1 MRRLIAFFSVVFCLA
16 GTPALPGELEVV
28 PPEQIGLSTKRL
40 ARIDR
45 VMRGHVDADR
55 MVGGIGLIARRGKIG
70 YFQTW
75 GQMDKENSKP
85 MRKDAIFRM
94 YSMTKAVTGVAT
106 MILLEE
112 GHFFLDDPVSKFLPE
127 LGGLEVAV
135 DETDAQT
142 GKRVFYT
149 TPSRRDITIQDLL
162 RHTSGLS
169 YRGPRDADGELFF
182 RKADVS
188 GSKTIEEMIK
198 RIAKAPLLHQ
208 PGTTYRYGY
217 STDVLARLVEVVSGT
232 PVNQFF
238 EERIFEPLKMA
249 TTGYHVPEG
258 DWDRFTTLYAPNK
271 DKTLR
276 RSTSPAQD
284 KHKKPTTLFQGGD
297 GLVST
302 TMDYARFCQMLA
314 NNGELD
320 GARILSRKS
329 VELMSADH
337 LSHMPQVGNMPG
349 WGYGL
354 TFAVNR
360 GPGKTGRLGSKGEY
374 RWGGAAGTRFW
385 IDPAEEMIGVF
396 MVQILPH
403 SGLTYGD
410 EFKRLAYQAIAD

>member
-1 MRRLIAFFSVVFCLA
+1 MFCLA

-55 MVGGIGLIARRGKIG
+55 MAGGIGLIARRGKIG

-208 PGTTYRYGY
+208 PGTTYQYGY
-217 STDVLARLVEVVSGT
+217 STDVLARLVEVVSGV

-249 TTGYHVPEG
+249 STGYHVPEG
-258 DWDRFTTLYAPNK
+258 D
-271 DKTLR
+271 
-276 RSTSPAQD
+276 
-284 KHKKPTTLFQGGD
+284 
-297 GLVST
+297 
-302 TMDYARFCQMLA
+302 
-314 NNGELD
+314 
-320 GARILSRKS
+320 
-329 VELMSADH
+329 
-337 LSHMPQVGNMPG
+337 
-349 WGYGL
+349 
-354 TFAVNR
+354 
-360 GPGKTGRLGSKGEY
+360 
-374 RWGGAAGTRFW
+374 
-385 IDPAEEMIGVF
+385 
-396 MVQILPH
+396 
-403 SGLTYGD
+403 
-410 EFKRLAYQAIAD
+410 